1 MQKHSKTENALRNAV
16 IGITN
21 NVVVLVLHL
30 LSRKLFLRYLGI
42 EYLSVEQV
50 ARSLLSILS
59 FSEMPCSICSI
70 SRWRK
75 VTGRKSPRLSIPSAG

>member
-42 EYLSVEQV
+42 
-50 ARSLLSILS
+50 
-59 FSEMPCSICSI
+59 
-70 SRWRK
+70 
-75 VTGRKSPRLSIPSAG
+75 

>member
-59 FSEMPCSICSI
+59 FSY
-70 SRWRK
+70 
-75 VTGRKSPRLSIPSAG
+75 L